1 MNLDRIRRFQLAEI
15 HAATDSFAPGHI
27 LGEGGTAI
35 VYKGVVPDT
44 LHNVAVKRFK
54 VSGSCEL

>member
-1 MNLDRIRRFQLAEI
+1 MNLDRIRRFQLAEMN
-15 HAATDSFAPGHI
+15 AATDSFAPGHI

-54 VSGSCEL
+54 VRGS